1 MSRCRIGPVLAAGLL
16 VVLPFAVRA
25 ASAQEAPPVPGKP
38 QTGGEQAGAKTGKSV
53 LPDQEVDVSR
63 IDQILRGEEKVFEGQ
78 KFSYDPAGRRDPFVS
93 LTQGIQEEER
103 AKERPPGLAGMMIDE
118 LTLEGIVETS
128 SGTIAIVQGRDQLS
142 YILRPGT
149 KLYDGEVKKIERKRV
164 IFEQQ
169 VNDPKALKPTREVVR
184 EIAEK

>member
-1 MSRCRIGPVLAAGLL
+1 MSRRRLGLIMAAGLL
-16 VVLPFAVRA
+16 VVLPAGSRPA
-25 ASAQEAPPVPGKP
+25 LAQQSPPSPKK
-38 QTGGEQAGAKTGKSV
+38 AKSGAKQPAEAAKESV
-53 LPDQEVDVSR
+53 LPSGNVDVSK

-93 LTQGIQEEER
+93 LTRGLQEER
-103 AKERPPGLAGMMIDE
+103 KTKERPPGLAGMAIDE
-118 LTLEGIVETS
+118 LTLEGIIETS
-128 SGTIAIVQGRDQLS
+128 SGTIAIAQGRDKLS

-149 KLYDGEVKKIERKRV
+149 KLYDGEVKKIERHKI